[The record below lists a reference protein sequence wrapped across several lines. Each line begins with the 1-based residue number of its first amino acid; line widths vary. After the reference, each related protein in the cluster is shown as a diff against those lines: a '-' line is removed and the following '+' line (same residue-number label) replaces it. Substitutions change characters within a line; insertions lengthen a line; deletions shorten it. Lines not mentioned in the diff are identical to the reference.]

1 MKYLCSK
8 ALVYDILK
16 RQAKRTA
23 FFFCGE
29 SKKDH
34 PLSEKQSFE
43 KKNTHNNTYV
53 QTLGIVHKLRHDFRW
68 REV

>member
-1 MKYLCSK
+1 MTYLCAK
-8 ALVYDILK
+8 AQKHSFYDILK

-34 PLSEKQSFE
+34 PLSEKQSLE
-43 KKNTHNNTYV
+43 KNTHTHNTYPTDV
-53 QTLGIVHKLRHDFRW
+53 MHRP
-68 REV
+68 